1 MSGLSI
7 GKPIIPMLCLCSMNF
22 QDFKGL
28 GNPCLLVLSKEVVV
42 VVEEV
47 VVVRL
52 VVVKAVVVVISNIS
66 SAKSPGIKISPGL
79 FLTGE
84 SRNTS
89 KRNSRNY
96 NQDRFQNRH
105 GLEESEAEKWGQ
117 DILVE
122 KTGILVDG
130 KDHKGIMRIPGYIL
144 FLLYC

>member
-1 MSGLSI
+1 MF
-7 GKPIIPMLCLCSMNF
+7 CLCSMNF

-42 VVEEV
+42 VVGEV

-96 NQDRFQNRH
+96 NQDGFQNRH
-105 GLEESEAEKWGQ
+105 GLEESEAEKQ
-117 DILVE
+117 DILVK

-130 KDHKGIMRIPGYIL
+130 NDHKGIMRIPGYIL